1 MALATYSDLKTSI
14 ANWLNRTDLTSEIS
28 EDFIVLT
35 EKDFN
40 SKLRIRKMNATDSSF
55 SINAETVALPSGFLQ
70 VRDFYIVEGGTKYA
84 LKYITPAQMDQIKG
98 SSTSGMPETFTI
110 LGDNFRFA
118 PTPSST
124 YTGVLNY
131 YKEFDPLSNSNTSNY
146 ILSNHPAIYLYGSL
160 YHAANFLGGIEP
172 RQVQQWQQ
180 QYVTSL
186 ERLERNDREDQYGN
200 APLQQRGDVTVAG
213 SFNDRYVAV
222 TNNNQ

>member
-14 ANWLNRTDLTSEIS
+14 ANWLNRSDLTSEIS
-28 EDFIVLT
+28 EDFIVLA

-55 SINAETVALPSGFLQ
+55 TIDAETKALPTGFLQ
-70 VRDFYIVEGGTKYA
+70 VRDFYILQGGTKYA
-84 LKYITPAQMDQIKG
+84 LKYITPAQMDQIRG
-98 SSTSGMPETFTI
+98 SSTSGLPSTFTI

-118 PTPSST
+118 PTPDTS
-124 YTGVLNY
+124 YTGVINY
-131 YKEFDPLSNSNTSNY
+131 YKEFDALSDSNTTNY
-146 ILSNHPAIYLYGSL
+146 ILTNHPSIYLYGSL

-180 QYVTSL
+180 QYATSL

-200 APLQQRGDVTVAG
+200 APLQQRGDVTVSG
-213 SFNDRYVAV
+213 SFNDISKFV